1 MATITIEREDDW
13 FVITDEETGVTTQ
26 GETKLEA
33 LLILA
38 DALAGYTDTDED
50 LLATALDV
58 FVPDP
63 EAEQVAADLR
73 DEEYN
78 SPDVSDEQV
87 AQQREASLWLAK
99 SHKKTDFSDPD
110 QVESLLERLQK

>member
-26 GETKLEA
+26 GETKFEA
-33 LLILA
+33 LLMLA

-50 LLATALDV
+50 PLATALDI

-63 EAEQVAADLR
+63 DAEEFAADLR
-73 DEEYN
+73 DEECE
-78 SPDVSDEQV
+78 SPEIPEEQV
-87 AQQREASLWLAK
+87 ARQREASLWLPK
-99 SHKKTDFSDPD
+99 SHKKTDFSDPN
-110 QVESLLERLQK
+110 QVEALLERLEA